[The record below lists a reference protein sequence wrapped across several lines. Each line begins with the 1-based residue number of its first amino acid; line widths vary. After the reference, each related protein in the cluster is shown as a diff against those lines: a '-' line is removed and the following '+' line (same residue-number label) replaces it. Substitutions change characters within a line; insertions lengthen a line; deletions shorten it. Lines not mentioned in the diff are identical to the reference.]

1 MANNRMGS
9 NKLLPNNNHKIVTGD
24 LPHARL
30 CSGNADNGGGLVA
43 SVMSDSVRLHG
54 LQPAKLFCL
63 WNSLGKNTGVG
74 CHFLRQ
80 GIFPT

>member
-1 MANNRMGS
+1 MPGS
-9 NKLLPNNNHKIVTGD
+9 AQAIADTGD
-24 LPHARL
+24 
-30 CSGNADNGGGLVA
+30 GGGGLVA

-63 WNSLGKNTGVG
+63 WNSLGRSSGVG

-80 GIFPT
+80 GTFPT